1 MPSAPRTHTRAHTT
15 EQPLVFLY
23 IDYNGVLNSGTQ
35 DKLGEMTQF
44 LVRLEDSTDTN
55 YDLRI
60 ILLSKRSA
68 QHGRKITLDEI
79 ADAGVLDLFYNIV
92 FTSHRTRHDHH
103 GDTTTEHYV
112 YDDAEEETRRGPDG
126 LPYHYQEFVDRL
138 LAFAPEHLSLDTA
151 TEHADLFWDSA
162 PGSSLESA
170 THRRASYEF
179 FRGGKEQYIHNQ
191 HGDRGDIKIVFV
203 DDKAVNL
210 EAVLAINPRAHCIEM
225 RKHRFYT
232 DPALCNHVRNS
243 NELHHAIMTAIQ

>member
-15 EQPLVFLY
+15 EQPLVLLY
-23 IDYNGVLNSGTQ
+23 LDYNGVLNSGTL
-35 DKLGEMTQF
+35 DKLGEMTKF
-44 LVRLEDSTDTN
+44 LVEFDDPPYSN

-68 QHGRKITLDEI
+68 HQGRNITLGQL

-92 FTSHRTRHDHH
+92 FTDRRTRHDHH
-103 GDTTTEHYV
+103 EGTTTEHYV
-112 YDDAEEETRRGPDG
+112 YDDTEEETRRGPDG
-126 LPYHYQEFVDRL
+126 LPYHYHGFMERF
-138 LAFAPEHLSLDTA
+138 LATAPAHLCLTTA
-151 TEHADLFWDSA
+151 TEHADLCWDRA

-203 DDKAVNL
+203 DDKAENL
-210 EAVLAINPRAHCIEM
+210 AAVLALNPRAYCIEM
-225 RKHRFYT
+225 RRHRFYT
-232 DPALCNHVRNS
+232 DPALCKHVSNF
-243 NELHHAIMTAIQ
+243 NELHHAIMTAIR